1 MLIIAA
7 AIMRKGAA
15 AGIGTRGLSDA
26 NGVARIDYEGM
37 MWISSLKLSQLNAT
51 RRMAE
56 GDYNI
61 KEESYEMIQ
70 KFHSYSVNKAISFS
84 YSLIRLGL
92 GNLLIKEDV

>member
-7 AIMRKGAA
+7 TIMRKGAT
-15 AGIGTRGLSDA
+15 GIGTRGLSDA

-51 RRMAE
+51 RWMAE

-70 KFHSYSVNKAISFS
+70 EFHSYSINKAISFS
-84 YSLIRLGL
+84 YSLMRLGL
-92 GNLLIKEDV
+92 GILLIKEDV

>member
-1 MLIIAA
+1 
-7 AIMRKGAA
+7 MRKGA

-37 MWISSLKLSQLNAT
+37 TWTSSLKLSQLNAK
-51 RRMAE
+51 RWMAE

-70 KFHSYSVNKAISFS
+70 
-84 YSLIRLGL
+84 
-92 GNLLIKEDV
+92 